1 MKVDLIGEP
10 QPEEFDPIL
19 IPGNLDPQVA
29 TNKFWLAYL
38 RSMEEEIRNTSAQV
52 INATEG
58 GAQVEGADTMPLSR
72 VISSCCTRDA
82 MVSST
87 LQMSVGFFFGFHT
100 DEGKMVFREGLAI
113 LNHALEQAQA
123 GQNRVQAL
131 STIANS
137 PEPDPGL
144 MGETMDEVL
153 AIHKNLVQDQ
163 KVYVVLDEAAD
174 QVLSSFLRREN
185 RPSSDEPTLENVQK
199 TISRYQPY
207 FSGMERLCSQY
218 ITILEET
225 LTTLDYSSP
234 FEV

>member
-1 MKVDLIGEP
+1 
-10 QPEEFDPIL
+10 
-19 IPGNLDPQVA
+19 
-29 TNKFWLAYL
+29 
-38 RSMEEEIRNTSAQV
+38 
-52 INATEG
+52 
-58 GAQVEGADTMPLSR
+58 
-72 VISSCCTRDA
+72 
-82 MVSST
+82 
-87 LQMSVGFFFGFHT
+87 
-100 DEGKMVFREGLAI
+100 MVFREGLAI